1 VLLSLG
7 FDATAF
13 ITALNALSL
22 QTGDRVIFVIPKTQT
37 ERAKQTRSE
46 VEALLSTLAARGVKL
61 DYKFLEVDEEDVLAA
76 VASIASEALSSE
88 EVYVEATGGVRSLV
102 VALTLTA
109 VLLQDRVKALHT
121 FAESTG
127 RRVKAPI
134 LAPGYLELSETERKI
149 LELADPKGLITLPY
163 TADQLNLTEPTASRR
178 LRELER
184 KHLLQRV
191 TERPA
196 TYRVTPLGSLALQHA
211 NKK

>member
-22 QTGDRVIFVIPKTQT
+22 QTGDRVIFVTPKIQT
-37 ERAKQTRSE
+37 ERAKRTRSE

-76 VASIASEALSSE
+76 VASIAAEALSSE

-109 VLLQDRVKALHT
+109 VLLQDRVKSLHT

-134 LAPGYLELSETERKI
+134 LAPGCLELSETERKI

-191 TERPA
+191 SERPA
-196 TYRVTPLGSLALQHA
+196 TYLVTPLGRLALQHA